1 MAAERK
7 FSWVGTRPI
16 RPDGVDKVTGRANFG
31 ADHFPPGL
39 LHGRILRSPH
49 AHARIVGIDVSAAR
63 ALPGVKAV
71 VTAAD
76 LPELTSAPGG
86 GGEAPVDYRDL
97 SHNVLARD
105 KVLYH
110 GHPVAAVAATTPTL
124 AEAALA
130 LIRVEYEPLPTV
142 FDVLEAMRDDA
153 PLLHDDLYT
162 RGVEPTP
169 VRASN
174 VALRFEIERGDLAAG
189 FAEADVVVEREFRTE
204 TVHQGYIEPHAA
216 VASMGE
222 DGFATVWCCTQGPF
236 MVRAYCAKLLGL
248 SVSRVKVIPSEI
260 GGGFGGKT
268 TVYVEPVAL
277 ALSAQAGRP
286 VKIVMSREEVFR
298 ASGPAGG
305 TRVRAKLGAT
315 RDGRITA
322 AEARLVYEAGAFP
335 GSAVNAGVMT
345 MLAPY
350 DIPNFHVEGYDVV
363 VNKPKTAAYRAPGA
377 PQAAFAMESLVDELA
392 GELGVDPLD
401 LRLRN
406 AARKGSQAPYGPRHR
421 EIGMVECLEAAAAHP
436 HWTAPLAEGQGRG
449 IAAGF
454 WFNGG
459 QNSSA
464 SVSLNEDGTA
474 SVVVGT
480 PDIGGSRASLA
491 LMCAEELGV
500 DVGRIRPLI
509 ADTESV
515 GYNDTTGGSRV
526 TFATGMAVIE
536 AARGVTSQL
545 RERAAKTWDVP
556 VEEVAWRDGAAH
568 HEGAAHEPL
577 SLAALARGAFRT
589 GGPIT
594 GSAALTARGV
604 GASFGVHV
612 VDVEVDRETG
622 KVSVLRYTA
631 IQDAGKAVHPSY
643 VEGQLQGGAVQGIGW
658 ALNEEYVY
666 DEDGVLQNAGFLD
679 YRVPVALDVPMI
691 DTVIVEVPNPRH
703 PYGVR
708 GVGET
713 PIVPPLGA
721 IANAIQRATG
731 VRMSH
736 APMSPPRL
744 VEALDRAGP
753 E

>member
-1 MAAERK
+1 MADVRK

-31 ADHFPPGL
+31 ADRFPPGL

-49 AHARIVGIDVSAAR
+49 AHARIVSLDVSAALE
-63 ALPGVKAV
+63 LPGVKAV
-71 VTAAD
+71 VTSAD
-76 LPELTSAPGG
+76 FAEQQSEPGG
-86 GGEAPVDYRDL
+86 GGEAVDYRDL
-97 SHNVLARD
+97 TRNVLARD

-110 GHPVAAVAATTPTL
+110 GHAVAAVAATTPTL
-124 AEAALA
+124 AEEALGR
-130 LIRVEYEPLPTV
+130 IRVEYEPLPV
-142 FDVLEAMRDDA
+142 VLDVLEAMEPDA
-153 PLLHDDLYT
+153 PLLHDDLRT
-162 RGVEPTP
+162 RGVEPAP
-169 VRASN
+169 ERASN
-174 VALRFEIERGDLAAG
+174 VALRFAIDRGDLEQG

-236 MVRAYCAKLLGL
+236 MVRAHCAKLLGL
-248 SVSRVKVIPSEI
+248 SVSHVKVIPSEI

-277 ALSAQAGRP
+277 ALSSRAGRP

-305 TRVRAKLGAT
+305 TRVRLKLGAT
-315 RDGRITA
+315 RDGRLTA
-322 AEARLVYEAGAFP
+322 AEGWLAYEAGAFP
-335 GSAVNAGVMT
+335 GSAVNAGVMA

-350 DIPNFHVEGYDVV
+350 DIANFQVEGYDVV
-363 VNKPKTAAYRAPGA
+363 VNKPRTAAYRAPGA
-377 PQAAFAMESLVDELA
+377 PQAAFAVESLVDELA
-392 GELGVDPLD
+392 QELGVDPVD

-406 AARKGSQAPYGPRHR
+406 AARKGTQSTYGPRHR

-436 HWTAPLAEGQGRG
+436 HWSAPLSEGQGRG
-449 IAAGF
+449 VAAGF

-464 SVSLNEDGTA
+464 SVILNEDGTA
-474 SVVVGT
+474 SVVAGT

-491 LMCAEELGV
+491 LMCAEELGI
-500 DVGRIRPLI
+500 DVNRIRPQI
-509 ADTESV
+509 VDTETV

-536 AARGVTSQL
+536 AAKDIVSQL
-545 RERAAKTWDVP
+545 SERAAKTWDVP
-556 VEEVAWRDGAAH
+556 AQEVEWRDGAAH
-568 HEGAAHEPL
+568 HQSASHEPL

-589 GGPIT
+589 GGHIT

-604 GASFGVHV
+604 GASFGVQL

-622 KVSVLRYTA
+622 KVTVLRYTA

-666 DEDGVLQNAGFLD
+666 DDDGVLQNAGFLD
-679 YRVPVALDVPMI
+679 YRMPVALDVPMI

-713 PIVPPLGA
+713 PIVPPLA
-721 IANAIQRATG
+721 AMANAIKRATG
-731 VRMSH
+731 VRITH

-744 VEALDRAGP
+744 AEALDRAGLS
-753 E
+753 